1 MRQFPPDGI
10 LLTKSQSKLNKWTL
24 PGKTN
29 DIKEQLASLPEK
41 CSFTT
46 ARPFDKL
53 RNFRSRIVDKANKAQ

>member
-1 MRQFPPDGI
+1 M
-10 LLTKSQSKLNKWTL
+10 
-24 PGKTN
+24 
-29 DIKEQLASLPEK
+29 KEQLASLPEK